1 MNPRLIG
8 IPEGRLMS
16 IMSQFC
22 AASRVIE
29 LQALIR
35 TMEPALR
42 GQTLALA
49 AEEGAMDPKRL
60 ARVACGRK
68 LATSFERRS
77 AAHRI
82 ACQRLHAVQLERY
95 HLANE
100 TPAIV
105 LLAALLIAPLA
116 APLRRLRTV

>member
-1 MNPRLIG
+1 
-8 IPEGRLMS
+8 MS
-16 IMSQFC
+16 IMSQFR
-22 AASRVIE
+22 AASRVIQ
-29 LQALIR
+29 LQAVIR

-42 GQTLALA
+42 RQPLALA
-49 AEEGAMDPKRL
+49 AEEGALDPKRL

-68 LATSFERRS
+68 LAARLERRS

-82 ACQRLHAVQLERY
+82 ACQRLRAVQLERY

-105 LLAALLIAPLA
+105 LLAALIIAPLA
-116 APLRRLRTV
+116 APLRRLRTA